1 MGRGRE
7 VLGRCKDGREFPIEV
22 SVGSS
27 NEAGGDLHVGII
39 RDISERKAVEAELQR
54 MATTDGL
61 TGLLNRRAFTGEA
74 ERLLALAHRHAQPC
88 CVMMLDADRFKRIN
102 DTYGHPVGD
111 RVLKALAHSLVGEL
125 RQTDL
130 VGRLGGEE
138 FGVLLP
144 GTDAA
149 GGEQLGQRV
158 LQAIRS
164 IRLPLDEGELSFT
177 ISIGAA
183 LSAGGD
189 DLEAIMQRADAALY
203 VAKEGG
209 RDRLAWE
216 GWQPPAA

>member
-1 MGRGRE
+1 
-7 VLGRCKDGREFPIEV
+7 
-22 SVGSS
+22 
-27 NEAGGDLHVGII
+27 
-39 RDISERKAVEAELQR
+39 
-54 MATTDGL
+54 
-61 TGLLNRRAFTGEA
+61 
-74 ERLLALAHRHAQPC
+74 
-88 CVMMLDADRFKRIN
+88 MMLDADRFKRIN